1 MILTFGTIGT
11 TNMQRLTRCG
21 RVAVGVLTAL
31 LLSSCGGGFFP
42 SSTEITAITLS
53 PTSAYLTPTT
63 TQQFTATATFGN
75 NTQGNVTTQVTWTSS
90 PPSIASVN
98 SSGLVSGVALGTATI
113 TAKSNNSSVIATAPV
128 TVSSKTITSIAISP
142 TDPSISLSLDQQ
154 QQFTAT
160 ATYSDGTMGNITTS
174 ATWTSST
181 TTVATISSTGL
192 ASPVSIG
199 SVTISASLGG
209 AVGDTSLTVTQ

>member
-1 MILTFGTIGT
+1 
-11 TNMQRLTRCG
+11 MQRVMWFGGIAAALW
-21 RVAVGVLTAL
+21 TAL
-31 LLSSCGGGFFP
+31 VLGSCGGGFFP

-53 PTSAYLTPTT
+53 PTSAFITPTT

-75 NTQGNVTTQVTWTSS
+75 NTSGDVTSQVTWTSS
-90 PPSIASVN
+90 SPSVATVD
-98 SSGLVSGVALGTATI
+98 SSGLVSGVALGTTTI
-113 TAKSNNSSVIATAPV
+113 TAKSNNSSATATALV
-128 TVSSKTITSIAISP
+128 TVSSKTIVSIAITP

-174 ATWTSST
+174 ATWSSSNTS
-181 TTVATISSTGL
+181 VATISSTGL
-192 ASPVSIG
+192 ASPVAIG

-209 AVGDTSLTVTQ
+209 VAGNTSLTVTE